1 MQEVTRKYVGDL
13 ATVYLIGNSLV
24 FYGYLNDPG
33 YFYGN
38 MVDISSDLKS
48 GKAYK
53 SIEYAN
59 LDIDLPSDVK
69 EVAC

>member
-13 ATVYLIGNSLV
+13 VTIYLIGNSLV
-24 FYGYLNDPG
+24 FYGYLNDPE

-38 MVDISSDLKS
+38 MVDITSDLHS

-59 LDIDLPSDVK
+59 LDIDLPNDIK
-69 EVAC
+69 EVAL